1 MENWKVAQTEEEMIQ
16 QLDINMSKEVTIHG
30 KTFRKF
36 ISSVKIQKA
45 IAKMAERINKD
56 FKNEKPIFLSVLNGS
71 FLFTADL
78 LKKIKIECEVSFTK
92 FSSYSGTQSTG
103 QVSTLIGIN
112 ENLKNRTVIIL
123 EDIVDSGNT
132 LEKIIPELKKHQ
144 PKQIITAT
152 LFFKPN
158 AYKKK
163 IKLDY
168 KGIDMP
174 NDFLVGYGLDY
185 DGLGRNLSD
194 IYILKK

>member
-1 MENWKVAQTEEEMIQ
+1 MTKT
-16 QLDINMSKEVTIHG
+16 VTIHD
-30 KTFRKF
+30 KKF
-36 ISSVKIQKA
+36 TKYISSAKIQKA
-45 IAKMAERINKD
+45 ISKIAGQINKD
-56 FKNEKPIFLSVLNGS
+56 VKNEKPIFLSVLNGS

-92 FSSYSGTQSTG
+92 ISSYLGTQSTG
-103 QVSTLIGIN
+103 NVNTLIGIN
-112 ENLKNRTVIIL
+112 EDLNGRTVIIL

-132 LEKIIPELKKHQ
+132 LEKIISELQKHNAKK
-144 PKQIITAT
+144 IIVAA
-152 LFFKPN
+152 LFFKPD

-168 KGIDMP
+168 IGIEMP
-174 NDFLVGYGLDY
+174 NDFLIGYGLDY

>member
-1 MENWKVAQTEEEMIQ
+1 MDKTVA
-16 QLDINMSKEVTIHG
+16 IHD
-30 KTFRKF
+30 KKFKKF
-36 ISSVKIQKA
+36 ISSQKIQKA
-45 IAKMAERINKD
+45 IGKIAERINKD
-56 FKNEKPIFLSVLNGS
+56 FKNDKPVFLSVLNGS

-92 FSSYSGTQSTG
+92 ISSYAGTQSTG
-103 QVSTLIGIN
+103 KVNTLIGIN
-112 ENLKNRTVIIL
+112 ENLKGRTVIIL

-132 LEKIIPELKKHQ
+132 LEKIISELEKHN
-144 PKQIITAT
+144 PKEIKIAT
-152 LFFKPN
+152 LFFKPH

-168 KGIDMP
+168 VGMDMP

-194 IYILKK
+194 IYILKS

>member
-36 ISSVKIQKA
+36 ISSVKIQVAIGK
-45 IAKMAERINKD
+45 IAKRINKD

-92 FSSYSGTQSTG
+92 ISSYSGTQSTG
-103 QVSTLIGIN
+103 QINTLIGIN

-132 LEKIIPELKKHQ
+132 LEKIISELKNHQ
-144 PKQIITAT
+144 TKKIIVAT
-152 LFFKPN
+152 LFFKPD

-163 IKLDY
+163 IKLDFI
-168 KGIDMP
+168 GIEMP

-194 IYILKK
+194 IYTLKK

>member
-1 MENWKVAQTEEEMIQ
+1 MIK
-16 QLDINMSKEVTIHG
+16 LKDIDMTKTVTIHD
-30 KTFRKF
+30 KKF
-36 ISSVKIQKA
+36 KKFVSSAKIQKA
-45 IAKMAERINKD
+45 IAKIAVGINKD

-92 FSSYSGTQSTG
+92 ISSYSGTQSTG
-103 QVSTLIGIN
+103 NVNTLIGIN
-112 ENLKNRTVIIL
+112 ENLKSRTVIIL

-132 LEKIIPELKKHQ
+132 LEKIISELQKHNPEKVIVVAL
-144 PKQIITAT
+144 
-152 LFFKPN
+152 LFKPD

-163 IKLDY
+163 VKLDY
-168 KGIDMP
+168 IGINMP

>member
-1 MENWKVAQTEEEMIQ
+1 MP
-16 QLDINMSKEVTIHG
+16 KEVTIHD
-30 KTFRKF
+30 KTFKKF

-45 IAKMAERINKD
+45 IVKIAERINKG

-92 FSSYSGTQSTG
+92 ISSYSGTQSTG
-103 QVSTLIGIN
+103 NASTLIGIS
-112 ENLKNRTVIIL
+112 ENLKDRTVIIL
-123 EDIVDSGNT
+123 EYIVDSGNT
-132 LEKIIPELKKHQ
+132 LEKIISELKNHQ
-144 PKQIITAT
+144 TKKIIVAT
-152 LFFKPN
+152 LFFKPD

-168 KGIDMP
+168 IGINMP

>member
-1 MENWKVAQTEEEMIQ
+1 MAKTI
-16 QLDINMSKEVTIHG
+16 TIHN
-30 KTFRKF
+30 KVFKKF

-45 IAKMAERINKD
+45 IGKMAERINKD

-92 FSSYSGTQSTG
+92 ISSYSGTQSTG
-103 QVSTLIGIN
+103 NVNTLIGIN
-112 ENLKNRTVIIL
+112 ENLKGRTVIIL

-168 KGIDMP
+168 IGIDMP

-194 IYILKK
+194 IYIFKK

>member
-1 MENWKVAQTEEEMIQ
+1 MANWKEGPTRGEMIKQ
-16 QLDINMSKEVTIHG
+16 WDIKMPKEVTIHD
-30 KTFRKF
+30 KTFEKF
-36 ISSVKIQKA
+36 ISSVKIQRA
-45 IAKMAERINKD
+45 IGKMAARINKD
-56 FKNEKPIFLSVLNGS
+56 FKNDKPIFLSVLNGS

-92 FSSYSGTQSTG
+92 ISSYSGAASTG
-103 QVSTLIGIN
+103 KINTLIGIN
-112 ENLKNRTVIIL
+112 ENLKGRTVIIL

-144 PKQIITAT
+144 PLKIIVAT

-158 AYKKK
+158 ACKKK

-168 KGIDMP
+168 IGIEMP
-174 NDFLVGYGLDY
+174 NDFLIGYGLDY

>member
-1 MENWKVAQTEEEMIQ
+1 
-16 QLDINMSKEVTIHG
+16 
-30 KTFRKF
+30 
-36 ISSVKIQKA
+36 
-45 IAKMAERINKD
+45 MAERINKD

-92 FSSYSGTQSTG
+92 ISSYSGTQSTG
-103 QVSTLIGIN
+103 NVNTLIGIS
-112 ENLKNRTVIIL
+112 ENLKDRTVIIL

-132 LEKIIPELKKHQ
+132 LEKIIPELKKQQ

-168 KGIDMP
+168 IGIDMP

>member
-1 MENWKVAQTEEEMIQ
+1 MENWKVALTEEEMIQ
-16 QLDINMSKEVTIHG
+16 QLDINMSKEVTIHD
-30 KTFRKF
+30 KTFKKF
-36 ISSVKIQKA
+36 ISSVKIQSA
-45 IAKMAERINKD
+45 IRKIAERINKD

-92 FSSYSGTQSTG
+92 ISSYSGTQSTG
-103 QVSTLIGIN
+103 QINTLIGIN

-132 LEKIIPELKKHQ
+132 LEKIISELKNHHTK
-144 PKQIITAT
+144 KIIVAT
-152 LFFKPN
+152 LFFKPD
-158 AYKKK
+158 AYKKN
-163 IKLDY
+163 IKLDFI
-168 KGIDMP
+168 GIEMP

-194 IYILKK
+194 IYTLKK

>member
-1 MENWKVAQTEEEMIQ
+1 MKKT
-16 QLDINMSKEVTIHG
+16 VTIHD
-30 KTFRKF
+30 KKF
-36 ISSVKIQKA
+36 TKYISSVKIQKA
-45 IAKMAERINKD
+45 IVKIAERINKD
-56 FKNEKPIFLSVLNGS
+56 FKNNKPIFLSVLNGS

-92 FSSYSGTQSTG
+92 ISSYSGTQSTG
-103 QVSTLIGIN
+103 NVNTLIGIN
-112 ENLKNRTVIIL
+112 ENLNGRTVIIL

-132 LEKIIPELKKHQ
+132 LEKIISELEKHNPEK
-144 PKQIITAT
+144 IIVAT
-152 LFFKPN
+152 LFFKPD

-163 IKLDY
+163 IKLNY
-168 KGIDMP
+168 IGINMP

>member
-1 MENWKVAQTEEEMIQ
+1 MAQTEEEMIQ

-36 ISSVKIQKA
+36 ISSVKIQVAIGK
-45 IAKMAERINKD
+45 IAKRINKD

-92 FSSYSGTQSTG
+92 ISSYSGTQSTG
-103 QVSTLIGIN
+103 NVNTLIGIS
-112 ENLKNRTVIIL
+112 ENLKDRTVIIL

-132 LEKIIPELKKHQ
+132 LEKIISELKNHQ
-144 PKQIITAT
+144 TKKIIVAT
-152 LFFKPN
+152 LFFKPD

-163 IKLDY
+163 IKLDFI
-168 KGIDMP
+168 GIEMP

-194 IYILKK
+194 IYIL